1 MRNKVH
7 GFMTAYTRGI
17 KSSVE
22 EGKNYL
28 HKKVTFK
35 QRQERKLLVVS
46 QLEEEERS
54 GKEEC
59 SKKRFLHRR
68 FPPVVGE
75 S

>member
-7 GFMTAYTRGI
+7 GFRRAYTRGI

-28 HKKVTFK
+28 HKTVTLK
-35 QRQERKLLVVS
+35 QRQERKLPVVR
-46 QLEEEERS
+46 QQEEKKRS
-54 GKEEC
+54 GKKEC
-59 SKKRFLHRR
+59 SKKRFLCGM
-68 FPPVVGE
+68 FQPVVGQ